1 MPMHQFLD
9 SLKKNKYQY
18 IIAISLVATAVII
31 NNAVDFADK
40 IIKKPLLMLISIAV
54 LIFFISISMKEE
66 IWKNGK

>member
-1 MPMHQFLD
+1 MHQFLD